1 MKKDISNKLFL
12 CYAWEDIAR
21 LQSIHKELEDELSSR
36 ISSGIDANSC
46 ANFDDATSKK
56 IEDAEVFVVFI
67 SESAKKSDYVKAC
80 VTYALNLNKNI
91 LPIEIEKQSLFS
103 STPEEFKFR
112 SKPYSFVEKNSK
124 AMLFAQL
131 KASFGLNVESGDGF
145 GSLVHVVTDR
155 DANITRYGEQ
165 LGVAKANEDHRIRLK
180 KGSHL
185 LTFVDVE
192 DSNLTFSLTYEV
204 ESNDSELFFEVP
216 LGKLF
221 LEKQQKEDKEK
232 REAEIKR
239 KFEEENYQKRLLL
252 EQKQRE
258 LELKQ
263 KEEELAN
270 QRQQSTQSVYSTR
283 RIDNNVNFISAIK
296 ICLTQKYAK
305 FSGRA
310 SRSEFWYF
318 MLFSFIVMVLSSGKD
333 ALLGIVG
340 LALFIPMLAVSVRRL
355 HDIGK
360 SGLYYLITLIPYLGW
375 FVFFYWM
382 CKASD
387 EYSNDYDD

>member
-1 MKKDISNKLFL
+1 MKDISNKLFL

-21 LQSIHKELEDELSSR
+21 LQSIHKELEDELCSK
-36 ISSGIDANSC
+36 ISSGIDARNCS
-46 ANFDDATSKK
+46 NFDDSTSKR
-56 IEDAEVFVVFI
+56 IEDAEIFVVFI

-91 LPIEIEKQSLFS
+91 LPIEIDKQSLFS
-103 STPEEFKFR
+103 SYPEEFRFR
-112 SKPYSFVEKNSK
+112 SKPYSFIEKNSK

-131 KASFGLNVESGDGF
+131 KASLGLNVESGDGF
-145 GSLVHVVTDR
+145 GSLIHVVTDR

-165 LGVAKANEDHRIRLK
+165 LGVAKASEDHRIRLK

-192 DSNLTFSLTYEV
+192 DSNLTYSLTYVV
-204 ESNDSELFFEVP
+204 ESNDSERFLEVP

-221 LEKQQKEDKEK
+221 KEKQQKEDKEK

-239 KFEEENYQKRLLL
+239 KFDEENFQKKLLL

-263 KEEELAN
+263 REEELAI
-270 QRQQSTQSVYSTR
+270 QRQQSAQSAYSTR
-283 RIDNNVNFISAIK
+283 EVDQDVNFFNAIK

-310 SRSEFWYF
+310 SRSEYWYF
-318 MLFSFIVMVLSSGKD
+318 TLFSFIVMVLSSGMD
-333 ALLGIVG
+333 ALLGLSWLV
-340 LALFIPMLAVSVRRL
+340 LFIPMLAVSVRRL

-360 SGLYYLITLIPYLGW
+360 SGWYYLIALIPYLGW
-375 FVFFYWM
+375 FVLLYWM

-387 EYSNDYDD
+387 EYTNDYDD

>member
-1 MKKDISNKLFL
+1 MKDISNKLFL

-21 LQSIHKELEDELSSR
+21 LQNIQKELEDELSSK
-36 ISSGIDANSC
+36 ISSGIDVSNC
-46 ANFDDATSKK
+46 TNFDDFTSKK

-80 VTYALNLNKNI
+80 VAYALNLNKNI
-91 LPIEIEKQSLFS
+91 LPIEIEKQSIFS
-103 STPEEFKFR
+103 SNPEEFRFR
-112 SKPYSFVEKNSK
+112 SKPYSFIEKNSK

-131 KASFGLNVESGDGF
+131 KASLGFNVESGDGF
-145 GSLVHVVTDR
+145 GSLIHVVTDR

-165 LGVAKANEDHRIRLK
+165 LGVAKASEDHRIRLK

-192 DSNLTFSLTYEV
+192 DSNLTYSLTYEV
-204 ESNDSELFFEVP
+204 ESNDSECFLEVP

-221 LEKQQKEDKEK
+221 KEKQQKEDKEK

-239 KFEEENYQKRLLL
+239 KFDEENFQKRLLL

-263 KEEELAN
+263 REEELAL
-270 QRQQSTQSVYSTR
+270 QRQQSAQSVYSTR
-283 RIDNNVNFISAIK
+283 KVNEDVNFFNAVK
-296 ICLTQKYAK
+296 ICLAQKYAK
-305 FSGRA
+305 FNGRA
-310 SRSEFWYF
+310 SRSEYWYF
-318 MLFSFIVMVLSSGKD
+318 TLFSFIVMVLSSGKG
-333 ALLGIVG
+333 ALLG
-340 LALFIPMLAVSVRRL
+340 LAWLVLFIPMLAVSVRRL

-360 SGLYYLITLIPYLGW
+360 SGWYYLITLIPYLGW
-375 FVFFYWM
+375 FVLLYWM